1 MAYYVPGSDITAENL
16 PLEKLTHIVF
26 SFTKVIDNKMAFDND
41 TYKAKLKEL
50 ANQKENYPDLKV
62 MIACGGWGGSGGF
75 SDMASTTQTRKIF
88 IESVM
93 SFLTEY
99 NIDGLDI
106 DWEYPGLPGIGNPY
120 KQEDRE
126 NFTALMR
133 ELRVAMDETD
143 KKYILTFAAAGW
155 ERYFDYVDLTE
166 VMKYADYINMMT
178 YDLAGGGSP
187 IAMHHTNLGKVD
199 LSSTDNAAVNNF
211 FKRQKTRSAEQIIN
225 YVIKKGVAPGQIVIG
240 CAFYGRTWKG
250 VPPMNNGLFQ
260 PTKGYWKSTVTY
272 REIRDKYENKN
283 GYIRYWDKAADAPF
297 HYNATDSIF
306 ISYDD
311 TASVRIKTEYT
322 INNNLGGI
330 MFWELKHDTRKNG
343 LLDAIFKQSTLIE

>member
-1 MAYYVPGSDITAENL
+1 MAYYVPDSDISGESL
-16 PLEKLTHIVF
+16 PLEKLTHIIL
-26 SFTKVIDNKMAFDND
+26 SFTKIVDNKMYFDNN
-41 TYKAKLKEL
+41 TYKKKLIEL

-75 SDMASTTQTRKIF
+75 SNMASTPQTRKIF
-88 IESVM
+88 IDSVI
-93 SFLTEY
+93 SFLKEY
-99 NIDGLDI
+99 NIDGIDI

-133 ELRVAMDETD
+133 ELREAMNKT
-143 KKYILTFAAAGW
+143 KKDYILTFAAAGW

-187 IAMHHTNLGKVD
+187 IATHHTNLGEID
-199 LSSTDNAAVNNF
+199 LTSAGKPANDF
-211 FKRQKTRSAEQIIN
+211 FKHRKKRSAEQIIN
-225 YVIKKGVAPGQIVIG
+225 YVIKKGVSPGQIIIG

-250 VPPMNNGLFQ
+250 VPPENNGLFQ
-260 PTKGYWKSTVTY
+260 PTKGYWKSAVTY

-283 GYIRYWDKAADAPF
+283 GFVKYWDKAANAPF
-297 HYNATDSIF
+297 LYNATNSIF

-311 TASVRIKTEYT
+311 TASVRIKTDYA
-322 INNNLGGI
+322 IKNSLGGI
-330 MFWELKHDTRKNG
+330 MFWELKHDTHENG
-343 LLDAIFKQSTLIE
+343 LLDAIFKESVLKQ